1 MESIRKNLIYNIIYQ
16 ILIIIL
22 PLITAPYISRVLGPT
37 ALGIYSYTY
46 SIANYFLLVAML
58 GISTYGN
65 RQIASTRDNTR
76 KMSKTFFE
84 IYSVQFTT
92 FSIVIII
99 FLSYIVFFAK
109 DNKIILFI
117 QVLYILSGLLDISWL
132 FFGLEKFKV
141 TVSRNLILKLLTVFA
156 VFIFVNNPEDL
167 WKYALIMSAGTLISQ
182 SYLWFY
188 IKGIVKFEKVYM
200 VDILGHIKPIL
211 ILFIP
216 VISYSI
222 YKVMDKI
229 MLGSLTSYDQ
239 VGYYQNSEKIISIP
253 MGVITALGTVMLPRM
268 SNIVSK
274 GDKSKEK
281 SYISLSIK
289 LVTIIGVAIGFG
301 IIGTSDI
308 LAIVFFGKD
317 YSASGS
323 IMSLLSLTILSIS
336 WANVMRTQYLIPNNF
351 DRVYVSSSMLGAV
364 INFIVNITLIPV
376 FQANGAAIGT
386 IFAETSVMLV
396 QLIFCNKY
404 IPISKYIFQT
414 IPFIVNGL
422 IMMVV
427 VNLVGNYLGISLF
440 TLIVQIIIGGL
451 LYVSLTVFYLYIVK
465 DDLLYLLLKQ
475 VKL

>member
-1 MESIRKNLIYNIIYQ
+1 
-16 ILIIIL
+16 
-22 PLITAPYISRVLGPT
+22 
-37 ALGIYSYTY
+37 
-46 SIANYFLLVAML
+46 
-58 GISTYGN
+58 
-65 RQIASTRDNTR
+65 
-76 KMSKTFFE
+76 
-84 IYSVQFTT
+84 
-92 FSIVIII
+92 
-99 FLSYIVFFAK
+99 
-109 DNKIILFI
+109 
-117 QVLYILSGLLDISWL
+117 
-132 FFGLEKFKV
+132 
-141 TVSRNLILKLLTVFA
+141 
-156 VFIFVNNPEDL
+156 
-167 WKYALIMSAGTLISQ
+167 MSAGTLISQ

-268 SNIVSK
+268 TNIVSK

-396 QLIFCNKY
+396 QLIFCTKY

-475 VKL
+475 VKP